1 MRAVMRSR
9 LQANKAATRLHN
21 SVDPSKQVP
30 YESTRISN
38 LDRFKD
44 EPEPTADDMIV
55 THYLKHHP
63 MYEFREL
70 EEIHVDGY
78 RHWLH
83 ARGDYY
89 NTETYPAAISPW
101 EQGSKTGHLFFLLFP
116 LFSFY
121 FFGN

>member
-1 MRAVMRSR
+1 M
-9 LQANKAATRLHN
+9 QAKKATRSLHN

-30 YESTRISN
+30 FESTRISN

-63 MYEFREL
+63 MYEFRDL
-70 EEIHVDGY
+70 EEFHVDGY

-101 EQGSKTGHLFFLLFP
+101 E
-116 LFSFY
+116 
-121 FFGN
+121 